1 MPRHAE
7 CLVLRAAVLTA
18 LGRRH
23 ARLEGSRHLA
33 PLRRAGGGHRTHLDP
48 WTECFGVVFG
58 VVFFFKERGGFLKIT
73 VYSSFSRTP

>member
-33 PLRRAGGGHRTHLDP
+33 PLRRAGGGHRTHLDAR
-48 WTECFGVVFG
+48 TECFG

-73 VYSSFSRTP
+73 VYSSFSRPS